1 MKGKSPI
8 LVFTILL
15 IFGIIS
21 GYFLQLSNFYEI
33 LGFTFVSIILVLIF
47 LFFKQKILANIFSYI
62 SIFSVGI
69 VLITHFSLTTEKYPF
84 EQTILRNVQVFGK
97 VTELSLPNKKGSE
110 FILQLDSIKSEN
122 SKIQV
127 KINLLCKTKNTSQK
141 VRYGDYL
148 QIQGSIIRARN
159 KRNPEEFDYSKY
171 LWQNDLQ
178 GILSVK
184 SINQIHKK
192 TEKSIISEIQNYV
205 FDIRLNLVNIIKKY
219 YTGEKS
225 NLIRALLIGD
235 RKDIDHEIVN
245 SFVIV
250 GVVHVLAVSGLHVG
264 FIVMILNLLLGRT
277 SIYWRIVLSIIGI
290 FLFAIISGGQPSVL
304 RASIMAILML
314 ISTLYG
320 RKYNSISVLA
330 VAALLILIFNP
341 IDLFNPGFQLSFS
354 AVFSIVY
361 FHPKIQKYIIQNVK
375 NHKLQTLLTFFL
387 LTFSATIGTL
397 PFTIYYFHI
406 FSIASFF
413 ANLLVVPL
421 IGFVV
426 SLAVASLTVSFLPFV
441 AFQIA
446 TTNSFLIDVIFKI
459 VDLSAKWEFSF
470 IEIFQ
475 FNLAISIL
483 YFVILVIII
492 YSFSKSKKLLFRV
505 FIIFLSSF
513 MMYVYSN
520 ILKNNTLPQ
529 NKMNIVMIDIGQG
542 DSFLLQF
549 PDNTIALID
558 AGNSFGGF
566 DNGKSVILPL
576 MKNLGIN
583 KIDYLFITHLDAD
596 HYLGSFSIIEKG
608 IVKRAFKPIMNPN
621 SKKDVEYEKF
631 LKKNNVEI
639 FHYHRQKFNFGSVR
653 IFVLNDSTA
662 GNYKEFDQNNKSG
675 ILKLVYGETE
685 VLFTGDLEI
694 KGEYLWIEF
703 YDKFLQSDILKA
715 GHHGSKGSTSQEFLD
730 LVKPNLALISAGENN
745 SFKHPNKETIEKLEK
760 EKIEILRTDKS
771 GAIILSLDGKSVKKI
786 NWK

>member
-8 LVFTILL
+8 LIFTILL

-21 GYFLQLSNFYEI
+21 GNFLQLSNFYEI
-33 LGFTFVSIILVLIF
+33 LGFTFVSIILVLIS
-47 LFFKQKILANIFSYI
+47 LSLKQKILANVFSFI
-62 SIFSVGI
+62 SIYFVGI
-69 VLITHFSLTTEKYPF
+69 LLITHFSLTTEKYPF
-84 EQTILRNVQVFGK
+84 EKTLLRNVQVFGK

-110 FILQLDSIKSEN
+110 FILQIDSIKSEN
-122 SKIQV
+122 AKIRV
-127 KINLLCKTKNTSQK
+127 KINLLCKTKSASQK
-141 VRYGDYL
+141 VKYGDYL

-159 KRNPEEFDYSKY
+159 QRNPEEFDYNKY

-184 SINQIHKK
+184 TINQIRQKA
-192 TEKSIISEIQNYV
+192 EESVISEIQNFV
-205 FDIRLNLVNIIKKY
+205 FDIRMNLVNIIKKY
-219 YTGEKS
+219 YSGEKS

-245 SFVIV
+245 SFVVV

-264 FIVMILNLLLGRT
+264 FIVMILSLVLGRAN
-277 SIYWRIVLSIIGI
+277 IYWRIILSIIGI
-290 FLFAIISGGQPSVL
+290 VLFAIISGGQPSVI

-314 ISTLYG
+314 ISTLFG

-330 VAALLILIFNP
+330 VAAFLILIFNP
-341 IDLFNPGFQLSFS
+341 IDLFNPGFQLSFA

-361 FHPKIQKYIIQNVK
+361 FHPKIQNYIIQNVK
-375 NHKLQTLLTFFL
+375 NHKLQTFLTFSL

-397 PFTIYYFHI
+397 PFTVYYFHI

-426 SLAVASLTVSFLPFV
+426 SLAVSSLVFSFFPFI
-441 AFQIA
+441 ATQIA

-492 YSFSKSKKLLFRV
+492 YSFSKSQKLFFRI
-505 FIIFLSSF
+505 FIIILTSF
-513 MMYVYSN
+513 IMYVYSN
-520 ILKNNTLPQ
+520 ILKNNILPQ
-529 NKMNIVMIDIGQG
+529 NRMNIVMIDIGQG

-558 AGNSFGGF
+558 AGNAIHGF
-566 DNGKSVILPL
+566 DNGKNVILPL
-576 MKNLGIN
+576 LKNLGIN
-583 KIDYLFITHLDAD
+583 KIDYLFITHLDGD
-596 HYLGSFSIIEKG
+596 HYLGSFSIVEKG

-621 SKKDVEYEKF
+621 FKKDVEYEKF

-639 FHYHRQKFNFGSVR
+639 FHYHRQKFNFGGVR
-653 IFVLNDSTA
+653 VFVLNDSTA
-662 GNYKEFDQNNKSG
+662 SNYKEFDQNNKSG

-694 KGEYLWIEF
+694 EGEHLWMKNYKG
-703 YDKFLQSDILKA
+703 FLQSDILKA

-730 LVKPNLALISAGENN
+730 LVNPNLALISAGENN
-745 SFKHPNKETIEKLEK
+745 SFKHPHKETIEKLKKK
-760 EKIEILRTDKS
+760 EIEILRTDKS
-771 GAIILSLDGKSVKKI
+771 GAIILSLDGKSIKQI
-786 NWK
+786 DWR